1 MSIEEWY
8 VDNILA
14 ESEGTS
20 AHIDRNAVGSGS
32 STLATAAYGITARSG
47 LTKEDG
53 ESDRDFAIRAAK
65 VYMDRAKKSLGSDLW
80 KTMPDSMKLMAT
92 DLQYNTGKANYSGFK
107 RELKNKNWEAAG
119 KQTLDIVGGA
129 EKREDDQG
137 NKYEKRIVMGG
148 LGNRRG
154 RLYNLAANDL
164 GFAPVVGQNAINT
177 GDESSKVIYYFGDNS
192 VKEFDFNKPLSENI
206 SDVGFYEPQEVNS
219 YADQQL
225 TDAINSMYGG
235 KQNPW
240 DNATNVG
247 GLDAVVAPL
256 QQYTVRSGDNLTT
269 IASNLGIPVSQLVD
283 DNNITDPNMIRVGQT
298 LNY

>member
-20 AHIDRNAVGSGS
+20 AHIDRNAVGSGTG
-32 STLATAAYGITARSG
+32 TLATAAYGITARSG
-47 LTKEDG
+47 LTKKDG

-65 VYMDRAKKSLGSDLW
+65 VYMDRAKNSLGADLW
-80 KTMPDSMKLMAT
+80 KTLPDSMKLMAT

-107 RELKNKNWEAAG
+107 RELKNKNWEEAG

-129 EKREDDQG
+129 EKRKDSKGKE
-137 NKYEKRIVMGG
+137 YEKRIVMGG
-148 LGNRRG
+148 LGNRRS

-164 GFAPVVGQNAINT
+164 GFSPVVGQNAVNT
-177 GDESSKVIYYFGDNS
+177 GNNSSKVIYYFGDDS
-192 VKEFDFNKPLSENI
+192 VKEFDFTKPLSENI
-206 SDVGFYEPQEVNS
+206 SDVRYYEPQSVNS

-225 TDAINSMYGG
+225 TDAINAMYGG
-235 KQNPW
+235 KDNLW
-240 DNATNVG
+240 DDTTAT
-247 GLDAVVAPL
+247 GLDAAVSPM
-256 QQYTVRSGDNLTT
+256 QQYTVQAGDNLSV
-269 IASNLGIPVSQLVD
+269 IARNLGIPVSQLVD